1 MAMNLLSIALAF
13 FLLADADVPRINSL
27 RPPANG
33 PEVFPADNDIPLFGN
48 DASSETDPQNP
59 SSSPANPQTVGKGT
73 TLQDSSKLTLIRY
86 VSGEFARAIK
96 PLPAG
101 KEGFIVHIGQPV
113 DANMLDRQVATHGAA
128 VNTGDHVQITKLE
141 FRDRQIIV
149 DLNGGGR
156 GKKRLRDRI
165 HLEMGGIPT
174 ARTTSTQQDSGPPG
188 MQSGLGSTLYLDFS
202 QALPDMSPDDL
213 KKLLAPFL
221 DFTRQRSASVQ
232 WFDTL
237 PIEMKQAIQDRKPVI
252 GMDREEVVA
261 AIGKPEHKVRERDAE
276 GNDIEDWIYGQPP
289 SKTVFV
295 RFTGQRVTSVKQYP
309 Q

>member
-1 MAMNLLSIALAF
+1 MTILAITLT
-13 FLLADADVPRINSL
+13 FLLFADADVPQVNSL
-27 RPPANG
+27 RTPASANLG
-33 PEVFPADNDIPLFGN
+33 TLPSGGEIPLFGN
-48 DASSETDPQNP
+48 DSSEGDSQNASSSQDKSQNG
-59 SSSPANPQTVGKGT
+59 GKDAS
-73 TLQDSSKLTLIRY
+73 LQDSSKLNLIRY
-86 VSGEFARAIK
+86 VSGEFARAVK

-101 KEGFIVHIGQPV
+101 KDGFIVHVGLPT
-113 DANMLDRQVATHGAA
+113 DTDMLDRQVATHGAA
-128 VNTGDHVQITKLE
+128 VNSGDHVQITKLE
-141 FRDRQIIV
+141 FHEKQIVV

-174 ARTTSTQQDSGPPG
+174 TRTSTTTPQDQGPPG
-188 MQSGLGSTLYLDFS
+188 MQPGLGSTLFLEFGKP
-202 QALPDMSPDDL
+202 LPDLSPDDL

-221 DFTRQRSASVQ
+221 DFAKQRSASVQ

-237 PIEMKQAIQDRKPVI
+237 PIEMKKAIQDRKPVV

-261 AIGKPEHKVRERDAE
+261 AIGKPEHKVRERDPE

-295 RFTGQRVTSVKQYP
+295 RFTGTRVTSVKQYP

>member
-1 MAMNLLSIALAF
+1 MTILAIALT
-13 FLLADADVPRINSL
+13 FLLFADADVPQVNSL
-27 RPPANG
+27 RPPVSTSAG
-33 PEVFPADNDIPLFGN
+33 TFSSGDEIPLFGN
-48 DASSETDPQNP
+48 EASESDQQNP
-59 SSSPANPQTVGKGT
+59 SSTQDKSQNGSKGA
-73 TLQDSSKLTLIRY
+73 TLQDSSRLDLIRY
-86 VSGEFARAIK
+86 VSGEFARATK

-101 KEGFIVHIGQPV
+101 KEGFIVHVGQPL
-113 DANMLDRQVATHGAA
+113 DTSMLERQVATHGAA
-128 VNTGDHVQITKLE
+128 VSTGDHVQITKLE
-141 FRDRQIIV
+141 FHDKQIIV

-174 ARTTSTQQDSGPPG
+174 ARTTSTQQDQGPPG
-188 MQSGLGSTLYLDFS
+188 MQPGLGSTLYLEFGK
-202 QALPDMSPDDL
+202 ALPDMSPDDL

-221 DFTRQRSASVQ
+221 DFTKQRSASVQ

-237 PIEMKQAIQDRKPVI
+237 PIEMRQAIQDRKPVV

>member
-1 MAMNLLSIALAF
+1 MTILAITLV
-13 FLLADADVPRINSL
+13 FLLFADADVPRVNSL
-27 RPPANG
+27 RPPTKTAE
-33 PEVFPADNDIPLFGN
+33 PFPTGGEIPLFG
-48 DASSETDPQNP
+48 SDPSVADSRNQSARQDRAQNGAKSGP
-59 SSSPANPQTVGKGT
+59 
-73 TLQDSSKLTLIRY
+73 LQDSSKLNLVRY
-86 VSGEFARAIK
+86 VSGEYAKATK

-101 KEGFIVHIGQPV
+101 KDGFIVHIGQPL
-113 DANMLDRQVATHGAA
+113 DINMLDRQVATHGAA

-165 HLEMGGIPT
+165 HLEIGGLPT
-174 ARTTSTQQDSGPPG
+174 ARTTTTQQDSGPPG
-188 MQSGLGSTLYLDFS
+188 LQPGLGSTLYLDFA
-202 QALPDMSPDDL
+202 QALPDLTPEDL
-213 KKLLAPFL
+213 KKLLEPFL
-221 DFTRQRSASVQ
+221 DFTRQRSASLQ

-237 PIEMKQAIQDRKPVI
+237 PIEMKKAIQDRKPVV

-295 RFTGQRVTSVKQYP
+295 RFTGPRVTSVKQFP

>member
-1 MAMNLLSIALAF
+1 MNLYAISLIIALFAY
-13 FLLADADVPRINSL
+13 ADVPQVNTL
-27 RPPANG
+27 RPRVDPA
-33 PEVFPADNDIPLFGN
+33 EVFPSGGEIPLFGN
-48 DASSETDPQNP
+48 DAVPATDPQSQP
-59 SSSPANPQTVGKGT
+59 PAQDKAASVGKTGP
-73 TLQDSSKLTLIRY
+73 LQDSSKLTLIRY
-86 VSGEFARAIK
+86 VSGEYAKAIK

-101 KEGFIVHIGQPV
+101 KEGFIVHIGQPL

-141 FRDRQIIV
+141 FRDKEIIV

-174 ARTTSTQQDSGPPG
+174 ATTTSTQQDSGPPG
-188 MQSGLGSTLYLDFS
+188 LQPGLGSTLYLDFA
-202 QALPDMSPDDL
+202 QALPDLAPEDL
-213 KKLLAPFL
+213 KKLLSPFL
-221 DFTRQRSASVQ
+221 DFNRQRSASVQ

-237 PIEMKQAIQDRKPVI
+237 PTEMRKAIQDRKAVV

-261 AIGKPEHKVRERDAE
+261 AVGKPEHKVRERDAE

>member
-1 MAMNLLSIALAF
+1 MNLYAISLIIALFAY
-13 FLLADADVPRINSL
+13 ADVPQVNTL
-27 RPPANG
+27 RPRVDPTG
-33 PEVFPADNDIPLFGN
+33 VFPSGGEIPLFGN
-48 DASSETDPQNP
+48 DAVPANDPQ
-59 SSSPANPQTVGKGT
+59 SQPAAQDKSASAGKTGP
-73 TLQDSSKLTLIRY
+73 LQDSSKLTLIRY
-86 VSGEFARAIK
+86 VSGEYAKAIK

-101 KEGFIVHIGQPV
+101 KEGFIVHIGQPL

-141 FRDRQIIV
+141 FRDKEIIV

-174 ARTTSTQQDSGPPG
+174 ATTTSTQQDSGPPG
-188 MQSGLGSTLYLDFS
+188 LQPGLGSTLYLDFA
-202 QALPDMSPDDL
+202 QALPDLAPEDL
-213 KKLLAPFL
+213 KKLLSPFL
-221 DFTRQRSASVQ
+221 DFNRQRSASVQ

-237 PIEMKQAIQDRKPVI
+237 PTEMRKAIQDRKAVV

-261 AIGKPEHKVRERDAE
+261 AVGKPEHKVRERDAE

>member
-1 MAMNLLSIALAF
+1 MNFLTIVVAF
-13 FLLADADVPRINSL
+13 FMLADADVPQVNSL
-27 RPPANG
+27 RQPANAVA
-33 PEVFPADNDIPLFGN
+33 VFPSDAEISPFG
-48 DASSETDPQNP
+48 AEAASETDPQGAA
-59 SSSPANPQTVGKGT
+59 PAQDKPQSGSKTT

-86 VSGEFARAIK
+86 VSGEFARAVK

-101 KEGFIVHIGQPV
+101 KDGFIVHIGQPL
-113 DANMLDRQVATHGAA
+113 DDNMLDRQVATHGVA
-128 VNTGDHVQITKLE
+128 VNTGDRVQITKLE
-141 FRDRQIIV
+141 FHDKQIVV

-174 ARTTSTQQDSGPPG
+174 ATTTSTTQQDQGPPG
-188 MQSGLGSTLYLDFS
+188 LQPGMGSTLYLEFA
-202 QALPDMSPDDL
+202 QALPDLSPDDL
-213 KKLLAPFL
+213 KKLLAPFM

-232 WFDTL
+232 WVDTL
-237 PIEMKQAIQDRKPVI
+237 PLEMRKAIQDRVAVV

-261 AIGKPEHKVRERDAE
+261 AIGKPEHKVRERDQE

-295 RFTGQRVTSVKQYP
+295 RFTGSRVTSVKQFP

>member
-1 MAMNLLSIALAF
+1 MTLLALTLAF
-13 FLLADADVPRINSL
+13 FLLADADVPRVNDL
-27 RPPANG
+27 RPATSAPISFS
-33 PEVFPADNDIPLFGN
+33 PTVEVPLFGADPN
-48 DASSETDPQNP
+48 PATDPQ
-59 SSSPANPQTVGKGT
+59 SQPAAQDKTPGATKST
-73 TLQDSSKLTLIRY
+73 TLQDSSRLNLIRY
-86 VSGEFARAIK
+86 VSGEFAKAIK

-101 KEGFIVHIGQPV
+101 KDGFIVHIGQPL

-128 VNTGDHVQITKLE
+128 VNTGDNVQITKLE
-141 FRDRQIIV
+141 FHEKQIIV

-156 GKKRLRDRI
+156 GKKKLRDRL
-165 HLEMGGIPT
+165 HLEMGGVPT
-174 ARTTSTQQDSGPPG
+174 ATRTSTQQEQGPPG
-188 MQSGLGSTLYLDFS
+188 LQPGMGSTLYLEFS
-202 QALPDMSPDDL
+202 QALPDLSPDDL

-221 DFTRQRSASVQ
+221 DFARQRSASVQ

-237 PIEMKQAIQDRKPVI
+237 PIEMRKAIQNRTAVV

-261 AIGKPEHKVRERDAE
+261 AIGKPEHKVRERDPE

-295 RFTGQRVTSVKQYP
+295 RFTGSHVTSVKQFP

>member
-1 MAMNLLSIALAF
+1 
-13 FLLADADVPRINSL
+13 VNSL
-27 RPPANG
+27 RQPANAVA
-33 PEVFPADNDIPLFGN
+33 VFPTDMELSPFGN
-48 DASSETDPQNP
+48 EAAPETAPQSAAPAQDKPQSASKS
-59 SSSPANPQTVGKGT
+59 T

-86 VSGEFARAIK
+86 VSGEYARAIK

-101 KEGFIVHIGQPV
+101 KDGFIVHIGQPL

-128 VNTGDHVQITKLE
+128 VNTGDRVQITKLE
-141 FRDRQIIV
+141 FHDKQIVV

-174 ARTTSTQQDSGPPG
+174 ATTTSTNPQDSGPPG
-188 MQSGLGSTLYLDFS
+188 LQPGMGSTLYLEFGQS
-202 QALPDMSPDDL
+202 LPDMSPEDL
-213 KKLLAPFL
+213 KKLLAPFM

-232 WFDTL
+232 WVDTL
-237 PIEMKQAIQDRKPVI
+237 PVEMRKAIQDRVAVV

-261 AIGKPEHKVRERDAE
+261 AIGKPEHKVRERDQE

-295 RFTGQRVTSVKQYP
+295 RFTGSRVTSVKQFP
-309 Q
+309 R

>member
-1 MAMNLLSIALAF
+1 MNLFVASLIV
-13 FLLADADVPRINSL
+13 FLLAYADVPQVNSL
-27 RPPANG
+27 RPRAAST
-33 PEVFPADNDIPLFGN
+33 EAFPSGEEIPLFGN
-48 DASSETDPQNP
+48 EALSVTDPQGQAAAVDRTAP
-59 SSSPANPQTVGKGT
+59 VGKSGP
-73 TLQDSSKLTLIRY
+73 LQDSSKLTLIRY
-86 VSGEFARAIK
+86 VSGEYAKAIK

-101 KEGFIVHIGQPV
+101 KEGFIVHIGQPL

-141 FRDRQIIV
+141 FRDKQIIV

-188 MQSGLGSTLYLDFS
+188 MQPGLGSTLYLDFA
-202 QALPDMSPDDL
+202 QALPDMAPEDL
-213 KKLLAPFL
+213 KKILSPFL
-221 DFTRQRSASVQ
+221 DFNRQRSASVQ

-237 PIEMKQAIQDRKPVI
+237 PIEMRRAIQERKPIV

-261 AIGKPEHKVRERDAE
+261 AIGKPEHKVRERDQE

-289 SKTVFV
+289 SKTIFV
-295 RFTGQRVTSVKQYP
+295 RFTGQRVTSVKQFP

>member
-1 MAMNLLSIALAF
+1 MTILAITLT
-13 FLLADADVPRINSL
+13 FLLFADADVPQVNSL
-27 RPPANG
+27 RPPASSNLG
-33 PEVFPADNDIPLFGN
+33 TLPGDEIPLFGN
-48 DASSETDPQNP
+48 DASDTDSQNP
-59 SSSPANPQTVGKGT
+59 AGAQDKTQNGSKNTS
-73 TLQDSSKLTLIRY
+73 LQDSSKLNLIRY

-101 KEGFIVHIGQPV
+101 KEGFIVHVGQPA
-113 DANMLDRQVATHGAA
+113 DIDMLERQVATHGAA

-141 FRDRQIIV
+141 FHEKQIIV

-174 ARTTSTQQDSGPPG
+174 AQTTTTQQDQGPPG
-188 MQSGLGSTLYLDFS
+188 LQPGLGSTLFLEFGKP
-202 QALPDMSPDDL
+202 LPDLSPDDL

-221 DFTRQRSASVQ
+221 DFAKQRSASVQ

-237 PIEMKQAIQDRKPVI
+237 PIEMKKAIQERTPVV

-295 RFTGQRVTSVKQYP
+295 RFTGTRVTSVKQYP

>member
-1 MAMNLLSIALAF
+1 MTTLALVLT
-13 FLLADADVPRINSL
+13 FLLFADADVPQVNSL
-27 RPPANG
+27 RPPAG
-33 PEVFPADNDIPLFGN
+33 TTPVTFPTGDEIPLFGN
-48 DASSETDPQNP
+48 EAPETDSQSPSSAQDKSQNASKNP
-59 SSSPANPQTVGKGT
+59 S
-73 TLQDSSKLTLIRY
+73 LQDSSKLNLIRY
-86 VSGEFARAIK
+86 VSGEFARALK

-101 KEGFIVHIGQPV
+101 KEGFIVHVGQPL

-128 VNTGDHVQITKLE
+128 VSTGDHVQITKLE
-141 FRDRQIIV
+141 FHDRQIIV

-174 ARTTSTQQDSGPPG
+174 ARSTSTQQDQGPPG
-188 MQSGLGSTLYLDFS
+188 LQAGLGSTLFLEFGKP
-202 QALPDMSPDDL
+202 LPDLSPDDL

-221 DFTRQRSASVQ
+221 DFTKQRSASVQ

-237 PIEMKQAIQDRKPVI
+237 PIEMRKAIQERTPVV

>member
-1 MAMNLLSIALAF
+1 
-13 FLLADADVPRINSL
+13 
-27 RPPANG
+27 
-33 PEVFPADNDIPLFGN
+33 
-48 DASSETDPQNP
+48 
-59 SSSPANPQTVGKGT
+59 VGKGT

-174 ARTTSTQQDSGPPG
+174 ARTTSAQEAGPPG
-188 MQSGLGSTLYLDFS
+188 MQPGLGSTLYLEFS

-221 DFTRQRSASVQ
+221 DFTRQRSASLQ

-237 PIEMKQAIQDRKPVI
+237 PIEMKQAIQDRKPVV

>member
-1 MAMNLLSIALAF
+1 MLS
-13 FLLADADVPRINSL
+13 FLLIADADVPRVNSL
-27 RPPANG
+27 RAPVNNREA
-33 PEVFPADNDIPLFGN
+33 FPSGDEIPLFGP
-48 DASSETDPQNP
+48 DSGPGTDPQSQP
-59 SSSPANPQTVGKGT
+59 VSQDQVQKSSKNT

-101 KEGFIVHIGQPV
+101 KDGFIVHIGQPL
-113 DANMLDRQVATHGAA
+113 DGNMLDRQVATHGAA

-141 FRDRQIIV
+141 FRDRQIVV

-174 ARTTSTQQDSGPPG
+174 GRTTSAQQDQGPPG
-188 MQSGLGSTLYLDFS
+188 MQPGLGSTLYLEFT
-202 QALPDMSPDDL
+202 QALPDLSPEDL
-213 KKLLAPFL
+213 KKLLSPFL
-221 DFTRQRSASVQ
+221 DFTRQRSASLQ

-237 PIEMKQAIQDRKPVI
+237 PVEMKKAIQDRKPVV

-295 RFTGQRVTSVKQYP
+295 RFTGSLVTSVKQFP

>member
-1 MAMNLLSIALAF
+1 MNLFAISLIVSLFAY
-13 FLLADADVPRINSL
+13 ADVPQVNSL
-27 RPPANG
+27 RPRASSSSA
-33 PEVFPADNDIPLFGN
+33 EVFPSGGEIPLFGN
-48 DASSETDPQNP
+48 EAQPATDPQG
-59 SSSPANPQTVGKGT
+59 SAAADKTVAAGKSGP
-73 TLQDSSKLTLIRY
+73 LQDSSKLTLIRY
-86 VSGEFARAIK
+86 VSGEYAKAIK

-101 KEGFIVHIGQPV
+101 KEGFIVHIGQPL

-141 FRDRQIIV
+141 FRDKQIIV

-188 MQSGLGSTLYLDFS
+188 MQPGLGSTLYLDFA
-202 QALPDMSPDDL
+202 QALPDMAPEDL
-213 KKLLAPFL
+213 KKILSPFL
-221 DFTRQRSASVQ
+221 DFNRQRSASVQ

-237 PIEMKQAIQDRKPVI
+237 PIEMRKAIQDRKPVV

-261 AIGKPEHKVRERDAE
+261 AIGKPEHKVRERDSE

-289 SKTVFV
+289 SKTIFV
-295 RFTGQRVTSVKQYP
+295 RFTGQRVTSVKQFP

>member
-1 MAMNLLSIALAF
+1 MNFYAISLIVLLFAY
-13 FLLADADVPRINSL
+13 ADVPQVNTL
-27 RPPANG
+27 RPRVEPA
-33 PEVFPADNDIPLFGN
+33 EVFPSGGEIPLFGN
-48 DASSETDPQNP
+48 EAVPATDPQ
-59 SSSPANPQTVGKGT
+59 SQPAAPDKAVPAGKAGP
-73 TLQDSSKLTLIRY
+73 LQDSSKLTLIRY
-86 VSGEFARAIK
+86 VSGEYAKAIK

-101 KEGFIVHIGQPV
+101 KEGFIVHIGQPL

-141 FRDRQIIV
+141 FRDKEIIV

-188 MQSGLGSTLYLDFS
+188 MQPGLGSTLYLDFA
-202 QALPDMSPDDL
+202 QALPDMAPEDL
-213 KKLLAPFL
+213 KKLLSPFL
-221 DFTRQRSASVQ
+221 DFNRQRSASVQ

-237 PIEMKQAIQDRKPVI
+237 PIEMRKAIQDRKAVV

-261 AIGKPEHKVRERDAE
+261 AVGKPEHKVRERDAE

>member
-1 MAMNLLSIALAF
+1 MMILALALT
-13 FLLADADVPRINSL
+13 FLLFADADVPQVNSL
-27 RPPANG
+27 RPPASSNLG
-33 PEVFPADNDIPLFGN
+33 TFPGGNEIPLFGN
-48 DASSETDPQNP
+48 EASDTDSQGQASSQDQSQNG
-59 SSSPANPQTVGKGT
+59 GKGT
-73 TLQDSSKLTLIRY
+73 SLQDSSKLNLIRF

-101 KEGFIVHIGQPV
+101 KDGFIVRVGQPA
-113 DANMLDRQVATHGAA
+113 DIDMLERQVATHGAA

-141 FRDRQIIV
+141 FHEKQIIV

-174 ARTTSTQQDSGPPG
+174 AQTTTTQQDQGPPG
-188 MQSGLGSTLYLDFS
+188 LQPGLGSTLFLEFGKP
-202 QALPDMSPDDL
+202 LPDLSPDDL

-221 DFTRQRSASVQ
+221 DFAKQRSASVQ

-237 PIEMKQAIQDRKPVI
+237 PIEMKKAIQERTPVV

-295 RFTGQRVTSVKQYP
+295 RFTGSRVTSVKQYP